1 MVKNAGPIAFCVQV
15 LHDESFWLSCGALV
29 ILAAGS
35 PRHAFRKGARHHLE
49 RFWSTLTFL
58 CFGFGSGT
66 ASHLEK
72 TSIAPYGWLFVP
84 HSCFELA
91 ERCLPCLWL
100 CATCPASPTFI
111 DLKVHLPV
119 THSACITL
127 KPASRSSMAFGF
139 GWLCRIRK
147 QTRSATMNQNQH

>member
-15 LHDESFWLSCGALV
+15 LHDESFWLSCGAFV

-91 ERCLPCLWL
+91 ERCLPGLWL
-100 CATCPASPTFI
+100 IS
-111 DLKVHLPV
+111 
-119 THSACITL
+119 S
-127 KPASRSSMAFGF
+127 SRVG
-139 GWLCRIRK
+139 
-147 QTRSATMNQNQH
+147 